1 MTSRPKLP
9 TLDDESKSGELNG
22 NLTVV
27 QLVGSGSLTA
37 SRNHRERK
45 ENYIK
50 SLEREV
56 LRLREEEAA
65 IVQDSKAVQQENAML
80 KEILSHHSIPI
91 PDRTARLKYIATV
104 SVRDVTDG
112 GQCLQVTIPEMT
124 DYSHAAFDSFTSPF
138 STSMEMSSPDSGNT
152 AAPQVREASAQPSEH
167 SFRNEPPIPQGLADS
182 STLDNPQIG
191 IDFVLSLEQPCL
203 GHTRGEGGIS
213 SEVPSGHALTAQ
225 APLLTAAPLT
235 PSSSWQIPAIEI
247 DRLLDLSSQLN
258 LLGEV
263 TPVQAWARLRAHP
276 GFQKLSRD
284 GLEGLKQ
291 ALMVEVHCYGYVGH
305 R

>member
-1 MTSRPKLP
+1 
-9 TLDDESKSGELNG
+9 
-22 NLTVV
+22 VI
-27 QLVGSGSLTA
+27 QLLRVLSAFRSLTA

-56 LRLREEEAA
+56 LRLREEEAT
-65 IVQDSKAVQQENAML
+65 IVQNSKAVQEENAML
-80 KEILSHHSIPI
+80 REILSQHSIPI
-91 PDRTARLKYIATV
+91 PDRTAVLKYVATV

-112 GQCLQVTIPEMT
+112 SQCLHVTMPEMT
-124 DYSHAAFDSFTSPF
+124 DYLLAPFDSFASPF
-138 STSMEMSSPDSGNT
+138 STSMEMSSPDSGN
-152 AAPQVREASAQPSEH
+152 AAALQAREVSAQPSER
-167 SFRNEPPIPQGLADS
+167 SFRNEPPKTQGLATPGS
-182 STLDNPQIG
+182 LDNPQIG

-203 GHTRGEGGIS
+203 GHTRGAGGIS

-225 APLLTAAPLT
+225 APLLTSAPPTLT
-235 PSSSWQIPAIEI
+235 PTSSWQIPAVEI

-276 GFQKLSRD
+276 GFEKLSRD
-284 GLEGLKQ
+284 NLEGLKQ
-291 ALMVEVHCYGYVGH
+291 ALMVEVHCYGYVGRH
-305 R
+305 RVLSREMLIDATVSEP

>member
-1 MTSRPKLP
+1 MIYLLRALSTFRA
-9 TLDDESKSGELNG
+9 
-22 NLTVV
+22 
-27 QLVGSGSLTA
+27 LTA

-56 LRLREEEAA
+56 LRLREEEAT
-65 IVQDSKAVQQENAML
+65 IVQNSKAVREENVML
-80 KEILSHHSIPI
+80 REILSQHSIPI
-91 PDRTARLKYIATV
+91 PDRTAVLKYVATV

-112 GQCLQVTIPEMT
+112 GQCLRVTMPEMT

-138 STSMEMSSPDSGNT
+138 STSMEMSSPDSGNL
-152 AAPQVREASAQPSEH
+152 AAPPAREISAQPSERG
-167 SFRNEPPIPQGLADS
+167 FQNEPPEGQGVAGS
-182 STLDNPQIG
+182 GSLDNPQIG

-225 APLLTAAPLT
+225 APLLTAAPTTLT
-235 PSSSWQIPAIEI
+235 PTSSWQIPAVEI

-263 TPVQAWARLRAHP
+263 TPVQAWARLKAHP
-276 GFQKLSRD
+276 GFEKLSRD
-284 GLEGLKQ
+284 SLEGLKQ
-291 ALMVEVHCYGYVGH
+291 ALMVEVQCYGYAGQH
-305 R
+305 